1 MLVQH
6 PYFQLLTTLVCCL
19 SPFRPMASS
28 QRPGVWQICGEA
40 ASSASKSMEDPLVQ
54 QQAAEGAIL
63 RAQAAFVAYPL
74 DVLKTQ
80 VQSGH
85 PRYNRLSRLPCLLK
99 DYKLKI
105 FRGYPGVG
113 ANSFLMGAL
122 MFGGYRF
129 FDNFWALYQVPDYW
143 RPAVAGGS
151 IGALCG
157 LAATPLEQVKTIM
170 ALQETW
176 LKERKI
182 TKRIYSSVHDGAWQA
197 PARLKF
203 YAATPLVIRTA
214 LFDSQLFFHNSRLR
228 EWVASGGCPSNLQ
241 FLVGTLGFMLAGL
254 VAATINYPFDRVKG
268 HMMGRAFQDRIE
280 EILDVGPVQIQNLNS
295 LCTGCLSNPLRMPR
309 STCFFFFFSF
319 QFASSLPT
327 SLHFP
332 TCFAENPSKKCLC
345 QNIFKT
351 FSWWEDWA
359 LLIYCNYIKSYTHK
373 ISNI

>member
-1 MLVQH
+1 
-6 PYFQLLTTLVCCL
+6 
-19 SPFRPMASS
+19 MASAAME
-28 QRPGVWQICGEA
+28 RPGIWQVCGQA

-113 ANSFLMGAL
+113 ANSLLMGGL

-182 TKRIYSSVHDGAWQA
+182 TKRIYTSVHHGAWEA

-214 LFDSQLFFHNSRLR
+214 LFDSQLFFYNSRLR
-228 EWVASGGCPSNLQ
+228 EWVANGGCPPSLH
-241 FLVGTLGFMLAGL
+241 FLVGTVGFMLAGL
-254 VAATINYPFDRVKG
+254 VAATVNYPFDRVKG
-268 HMMGRAFQDRIE
+268 HMMGRAFQASIGE
-280 EILDVGPVQIQNLNS
+280 QPKE
-295 LCTGCLSNPLRMPR
+295 
-309 STCFFFFFSF
+309 STYGA
-319 QFASSLPT
+319 FAAVVKRHGIGGLFHGLPT
-327 SLHFP
+327 RSVLHAVVWCVVGAGREF
-332 TCFAENPSKKCLC
+332 CEWAGLRERAKQRSAELGCSRTL
-345 QNIFKT
+345 
-351 FSWWEDWA
+351 SA
-359 LLIYCNYIKSYTHK
+359 
-373 ISNI
+373 

>member
-1 MLVQH
+1 
-6 PYFQLLTTLVCCL
+6 
-19 SPFRPMASS
+19 MASTME
-28 QRPGVWQICGEA
+28 RPGIWQVCGQA
-40 ASSASKSMEDPLVQ
+40 AASASKSMEDPLVQ

-113 ANSFLMGAL
+113 LNSLLMGGL

-129 FDNFWALYQVPDYW
+129 FDNFWALYHVPDYW

-170 ALQETW
+170 ALQEFPGNVVILAGCIWFYVLYSVSLFFCARYINACRSGTSGMLLQIVELTRPHWQETW
-176 LKERKI
+176 LKERI
-182 TKRIYSSVHDGAWQA
+182 TKRIYSSVHHGAWEA

-214 LFDSQLFFHNSRLR
+214 LFDSQLFFYNSRLR
-228 EWVASGGCPSNLQ
+228 EWVANGGCPPSLH
-241 FLVGTLGFMLAGL
+241 FLVGTVGFMLAGL
-254 VAATINYPFDRVKG
+254 VAATVNYPFDRVKG
-268 HMMGRAFQDRIE
+268 HMMGRAFQ
-280 EILDVGPVQIQNLNS
+280 VPS
-295 LCTGCLSNPLRMPR
+295 P
-309 STCFFFFFSF
+309 FSCSRVF
-319 QFASSLPT
+319 SCVCSVRKP
-327 SLHFP
+327 
-332 TCFAENPSKKCLC
+332 
-345 QNIFKT
+345 KT
-351 FSWWEDWA
+351 FE
-359 LLIYCNYIKSYTHK
+359 THTDLG
-373 ISNI
+373 

>member
-1 MLVQH
+1 
-6 PYFQLLTTLVCCL
+6 
-19 SPFRPMASS
+19 
-28 QRPGVWQICGEA
+28 
-40 ASSASKSMEDPLVQ
+40 MEDPLVQ

-99 DYKLKI
+99 DYRLKI

-113 ANSFLMGAL
+113 ANSLLMGGL

-129 FDNFWALYQVPDYW
+129 FDNFWALYHVPDYW

-182 TKRIYSSVHDGAWQA
+182 AKRIYTSVHHGAWAA
-197 PARLKF
+197 PAGLKF

-214 LFDSQLFFHNSRLR
+214 LFDSQLFFYNSRLR
-228 EWVASGGCPSNLQ
+228 EWVANGGCPPNLH
-241 FLVGTLGFMLAGL
+241 FLVGTVGFMLAGL

-268 HMMGRAFQDRIE
+268 HMMGRAFQASIGEQPKESTYGAFAAVVKRHG
-280 EILDVGPVQIQNLNS
+280 VGGLFH
-295 LCTGCLSNPLRMPR
+295 G
-309 STCFFFFFSF
+309 
-319 QFASSLPT
+319 LPT
-327 SLHFP
+327 RSVLHAVVWCVVGAGREF
-332 TCFAENPSKKCLC
+332 CEWAGLRERAKQRSAELGCSRTL
-345 QNIFKT
+345 
-351 FSWWEDWA
+351 SA
-359 LLIYCNYIKSYTHK
+359 
-373 ISNI
+373 

>member
-1 MLVQH
+1 MTERLGIWH
-6 PYFQLLTTLVCCL
+6 VCT
-19 SPFRPMASS
+19 
-28 QRPGVWQICGEA
+28 EA

-85 PRYNRLSRLPCLLK
+85 PRYNRLTRLPCLLK
-99 DYKLKI
+99 DYRLKI

-170 ALQETW
+170 ALQEIHPDNC
-176 LKERKI
+176 R
-182 TKRIYSSVHDGAWQA
+182 
-197 PARLKF
+197 
-203 YAATPLVIRTA
+203 
-214 LFDSQLFFHNSRLR
+214 
-228 EWVASGGCPSNLQ
+228 
-241 FLVGTLGFMLAGL
+241 
-254 VAATINYPFDRVKG
+254 
-268 HMMGRAFQDRIE
+268 
-280 EILDVGPVQIQNLNS
+280 
-295 LCTGCLSNPLRMPR
+295 
-309 STCFFFFFSF
+309 
-319 QFASSLPT
+319 
-327 SLHFP
+327 
-332 TCFAENPSKKCLC
+332 
-345 QNIFKT
+345 
-351 FSWWEDWA
+351 
-359 LLIYCNYIKSYTHK
+359 YIP
-373 ISNI
+373 